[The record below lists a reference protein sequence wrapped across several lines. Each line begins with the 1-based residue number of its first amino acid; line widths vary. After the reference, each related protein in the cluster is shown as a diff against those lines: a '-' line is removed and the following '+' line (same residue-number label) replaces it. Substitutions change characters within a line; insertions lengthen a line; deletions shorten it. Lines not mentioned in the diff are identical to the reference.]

1 MKKCIML
8 FLFASTISF
17 SQTITSKIEPVS
29 IDQYE
34 FIKKVNQFYPDIPLT
49 KQITNFY
56 TDEKLIDSKQE
67 FDLIGTEFLSYNLG
81 IGPYNKRMVFDYT
94 TKTDGKSHGEISLF
108 KGDVYKTVYYDDKN
122 QFEVFLNGKSVYQ
135 KKYK

>member
-1 MKKCIML
+1 ML

-49 KQITNFY
+49 KQITIFILMEN
-56 TDEKLIDSKQE
+56 
-67 FDLIGTEFLSYNLG
+67 
-81 IGPYNKRMVFDYT
+81 
-94 TKTDGKSHGEISLF
+94 
-108 KGDVYKTVYYDDKN
+108 
-122 QFEVFLNGKSVYQ
+122 
-135 KKYK
+135 